1 MDCLLF
7 RLMQAP
13 CLMHA
18 DNRRVD
24 HLQSDIM
31 GAQILLFVIQ
41 ADIPQTKSIL
51 AKSSP
56 WRSQS

>member
-1 MDCLLF
+1 
-7 RLMQAP
+7 MQAP